1 MWEVNSLFAADNNG
15 NYVSLKNNRVTISIC
30 NAKNKLV
37 YRNFNIKETPPC
49 LSVAVND
56 LIKLLAKEG
65 NT

>member
-1 MWEVNSLFAADNNG
+1 MWEVNSLFATDDNG
-15 NYVSLKNNRVTISIC
+15 NSVSIKNNRVTISVLS
-30 NAKNKLV
+30 AKNKLV

-65 NT
+65 TT